1 VIDSTQLRKQV
12 EVLIDSGMKTDSA
25 SQLLKPIK
33 RAT

>member
-1 VIDSTQLRKQV
+1 V
-12 EVLIDSGMKTDSA
+12 EVLIDAGMKTDSA